1 MRRLLARQLL
11 SLALCPGV
19 RCECTATALER
30 AERVVGSYTSHTKKL
45 WLARLLREKTA
56 DANAPLP
63 QPQEKEPVVSQ
74 VNYPFST
81 DPVLKEEVTHSNYAS
96 STL

>member
-1 MRRLLARQLL
+1 M
-11 SLALCPGV
+11 
-19 RCECTATALER
+19 
-30 AERVVGSYTSHTKKL
+30 VGSYTSHTKKL

-63 QPQEKEPVVSQ
+63 QPIEKEPVLSR

-81 DPVLKEEVTHSNYAS
+81 DPVLKEEVKLYTSKDAP
-96 STL
+96 ST